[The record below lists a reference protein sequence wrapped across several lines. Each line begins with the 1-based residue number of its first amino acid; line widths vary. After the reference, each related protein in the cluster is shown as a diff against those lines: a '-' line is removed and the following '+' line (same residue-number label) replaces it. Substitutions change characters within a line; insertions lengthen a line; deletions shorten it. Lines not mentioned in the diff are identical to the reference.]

1 MKSINQEVVKEI
13 VSFIEGSSFYNKIQI
28 ITENSGQKTETFYF
42 LKEEGIGHTILLQ
55 KEDGQIETIQET
67 HMIDKDFVYKKL
79 DLIEDNAKVNIC
91 GNSGDFI
98 LSIKL

>member
-28 ITENSGQKTETFYF
+28 ITEKEGQQTETFYF
-42 LKEEGIGHTILLQ
+42 LKEEGIGHSILLE
-55 KEDGQIETIQET
+55 KEGGKVETIQET
-67 HMIDKDFVYKKL
+67 HIIEKDFIYKKL
-79 DLIEDNAKVNIC
+79 ASIEDNAKVNIC